1 MLTIERLLLADF
13 KSFAGSVPVELTPG
27 VSAIVGRNGSGKSN
41 LTDALRWVFGEEDLE
56 SLRARDWTDLV
67 HRPPDG
73 AAVGAVGPL
82 RVTAVL
88 GEYDGSG
95 RESNGSL
102 EIAREVDRD
111 GHERFLVD
119 GLPCGR
125 EQFLGRLAARGIEAP
140 LRTVIRQGDVSRL
153 LWLHPD
159 ERTRFVVSLLP
170 DFPGH
175 EEDGISVQPGLGQ
188 RDGDLEE
195 ARLALEERRREF
207 AWLKARCG
215 ELDAERVLLEQDE
228 TRGREL
234 SEARARL
241 VVDLAPRPNDPLL
254 GRLLEG
260 LGLPA
265 LAPPAR
271 SAFPSANER
280 LLEDRRLI
288 SDLSRQTEAEGV
300 SASVPLRLRLC
311 EESLSQLRQ
320 ELDSLEL
327 RERGALRIH
336 ERLESR
342 RLRNLERLH
351 GRIEERFRNFFTT
364 LVPGG
369 EVALPLTPPPRP
381 GVLPGFG
388 VQVRFPQKPVVPL
401 DALSGGQLAVLGLC
415 FALAAFLEVA
425 FPALI
430 LDEVE
435 PALDDAMVRR
445 LTRLLEEVGEER
457 QVIAVSHQ
465 RLMRYAAHHVLQV
478 ERKEGGSRIG
488 IRYDPR
494 ILRGPGAGRT
504 R

>member
-1 MLTIERLLLADF
+1 MLTIKRLLLEDF
-13 KSFAGSVPVELTPG
+13 KSFAGRVPVELTPG
-27 VSAIVGRNGSGKSN
+27 VSVVVGRNGSGKSN

-56 SLRARDWTDLV
+56 SLRARDWTDLA
-67 HRPPDG
+67 HRPLDG
-73 AAVGAVGPL
+73 PRAGASGLIPGPI

-88 GEYDGSG
+88 DEDNGG
-95 RESNGSL
+95 RDDNGL
-102 EIAREVDRD
+102 FEVAREVDRD
-111 GHERFLVD
+111 GRERFLVD
-119 GLPCGR
+119 GLACGR
-125 EQFLGRLAARGIEAP
+125 EQFLERLAARGIEAP

-170 DFPGH
+170 EFPGH
-175 EEDGISVQPGLGQ
+175 EASAAGGSAAKGPGGLGE
-188 RDGDLEE
+188 RDGGLEE

-207 AWLKARCG
+207 AWLEARCR
-215 ELDAERVLLEQDE
+215 ELDAERLLLERDGA
-228 TRGREL
+228 RSREL
-234 SEARARL
+234 REARARA
-241 VVDLAPRPNDPLL
+241 VADLAPRPDDPLL
-254 GRLLEG
+254 GPLLEG
-260 LGLPA
+260 LGLA
-265 LAPPAR
+265 DAAPPVRTA
-271 SAFPSANER
+271 P
-280 LLEDRRLI
+280 
-288 SDLSRQTEAEGV
+288 Q
-300 SASVPLRLRLC
+300 RLRLC

-320 ELDSLEL
+320 ELESLKV
-327 RERGALRIH
+327 RERGALRVH
-336 ERLESR
+336 EQLESR
-342 RLRNLERLH
+342 RLHNFESLH
-351 GRIEERFRNFFTT
+351 ARVEERFRAFFTT

-369 EVALPLTPPPRP
+369 EVGLPLTPPSHAA
-381 GVLPGFG
+381 VLPGFE

-415 FALAAFLEVA
+415 LALASFLEVA
-425 FPALI
+425 FPALV

-445 LTRLLEEVGEER
+445 LTRLLEEVGRER

-494 ILRGPGAGRT
+494 LLRGPGAGRA